1 MNSNDMQ
8 HEHSNSVA
16 VIGMSGRFP
25 GADTVAQY
33 WQNLVQGV
41 ESITFFDP
49 HLSESH
55 QIEAAQW
62 QNPQFVNA
70 GAVLN
75 HIDHF
80 DAQLFGCSG
89 KEAEL
94 MDPQH
99 RIFMQCAWEALEDA
113 GYNWQTYPGLVG
125 VYAGAANSQYFRNN
139 LHEYHQ
145 QTRNSDP
152 VTAMMMELANENDY
166 LATRTSY
173 KLNLSG
179 PSLNIQTACSTSL
192 VAVHM
197 AIQALLSGDTDIA
210 LAGGV
215 NIKVPHRTGYLYR
228 DEFVQSQD
236 GHCYAFD
243 ERASGT
249 VFGNGAAIVVLKL
262 LNEAIEDSDNIYAVI
277 RGSAIN
283 NDGAQKAGFVAPS
296 ASGQQAVIEEALS
309 IANVDP
315 RSIGYV
321 ETHGTGTKLGDPIE
335 ISALSAAYLSTAN
348 SSASFTPVV
357 KNNNQKKCAIGS
369 VKTNIGHLEEAAGV
383 AGLIKV
389 CLALKHQKIPASLNF
404 STPNTRIDF
413 DNSPFYV
420 NTRLQH
426 WEADSTNET
435 PATASAPRRAG
446 ISSFGIGGTN
456 AHVIL
461 EEFNP

>member
-1 MNSNDMQ
+1 MSKQDHAIDNSID
-8 HEHSNSVA
+8 HSSSIA

-33 WQNLVQGV
+33 WQNLVAGV
-41 ESITFFDP
+41 ESISFFEQLDSADAP
-49 HLSESH
+49 EQH
-55 QIEAAQW
+55 QP
-62 QNPQFVNA
+62 NFVSA

-75 HIDHF
+75 NIDHF
-80 DAQLFGCSG
+80 DAELFGCSG

-94 MDPQH
+94 MDPQQ

-125 VYAGAANSQYFRNN
+125 LFAGAANSQYFRNN
-139 LHEYHQ
+139 LHPYHQ
-145 QTRNSDP
+145 QASTQDP
-152 VTAMMMELANENDY
+152 VTAMMMELANQNDY
-166 LATRTSY
+166 LATRVSY

-179 PSLNIQTACSTSL
+179 PSLNVQTACSTSL

-197 AIQALLSGDTDIA
+197 AIQSLLSGDSDIA
-210 LAGGV
+210 LAGGI

-262 LNEAIEDSDNIYAVI
+262 LEEAIEDRDNIYAVI

-296 ASGQQAVIEEALS
+296 ATGQQAVIEEALS

-315 RSIGYV
+315 RTIGYV

-335 ISALSAAYLSTAN
+335 ISALTAAYQHLSN
-348 SSASFTPVV
+348 DSLSNDSSERADTDL
-357 KNNNQKKCAIGS
+357 KCAIGS
-369 VKTNIGHLEEAAGV
+369 VKTNVGHLEEAAGV

-389 CLALKHQKIPASLNF
+389 CMALKHQQIPASLNF
-404 STPNTRIDF
+404 NTPNSRIDF
-413 DNSPFYV
+413 ENSPFYV
-420 NTRLQH
+420 NTQLQH
-426 WEADSTNET
+426 WAER
-435 PATASAPRRAG
+435 ATPRRAG

-456 AHVIL
+456 AHIII
-461 EEFNP
+461 EEYL

>member
-1 MNSNDMQ
+1 MTIQNTRDDQRNSI
-8 HEHSNSVA
+8 A

-25 GADTVAQY
+25 GAETVAKY
-33 WQNLVQGV
+33 WQNLEQGV
-41 ESITFFDP
+41 ESVTFYD
-49 HLSESH
+49 ESH
-55 QIEAAQW
+55 SPADHTNRSW
-62 QNPQFVNA
+62 RQNPNFVNA
-70 GAVLN
+70 GAVLEN
-75 HIDHF
+75 IEHF

-113 GYNWQTYPGLVG
+113 GYNWQTYPGLIG

-139 LHEYHQ
+139 LHHYHQ
-145 QTRNSDP
+145 ETCHQDP
-152 VTAMMMELANENDY
+152 VTAMMIELANENDY

-179 PSLNIQTACSTSL
+179 PSLNVQTACSTSL

-215 NIKVPHRTGYLYR
+215 NIKVQPRTGYLYR
-228 DEFVQSQD
+228 DDFVQSKD

-262 LNEAIEDSDNIYAVI
+262 LTEAIEDRDNIYAVI

-296 ASGQQAVIEEALS
+296 ALGQQTVIEEALS
-309 IANVDP
+309 IANIDP

-335 ISALSAAYLSTAN
+335 ISALSAAYRAIVRAIEGSDQTQTN
-348 SSASFTPVV
+348 FT
-357 KNNNQKKCAIGS
+357 QTCAIGS
-369 VKTNIGHLEEAAGV
+369 VKTNVGHMEEAAGV

-389 CLALKHQKIPASLNF
+389 CMALKHQKIPASLNF
-404 STPNTRIDF
+404 KVPNSRIDF
-413 DNSPFYV
+413 ENSPFYV
-420 NTRLQH
+420 NTRLKQ
-426 WEADSTNET
+426 WQKT
-435 PATASAPRRAG
+435 ATPRRAA

-456 AHVIL
+456 AHVIV
-461 EEFNP
+461 EEFLSE